1 MKKIFSLI
9 AVAGLLMACT
19 AEEIETAFEVQPA
32 TATIEVTV
40 YDVLL
45 GRNVTNFSVAA
56 EGATV
61 SGTNVVLTGNKSISA
76 TTVDVTVTYNGESK
90 TQAVAVSD
98 VPAGG
103 VATCYAIFV
112 MGTPA
117 GEYTYELQE
126 KDSNTVTET
135 GYVTSGDYS
144 HSHNGID
151 YWYANESEFILTPVI
166 TYTRYSGSEVVSSTD
181 ATEGFENIFEGF
193 KAAYNGGIIE
203 VEDTYQPTI
212 SAWSWFYVY
221 QTRDTKTTDYVLV
234 ATKDGVDQEVGSFT
248 VKAIANGVISYKE
261 IANPDGHGHYVYGHG
276 SHDVHGYSE
285 NAGGGIIF
293 AE

>member
-45 GRNVTNFSVAA
+45 GRNVTNFSVDAG
-56 EGATV
+56 EYTV

-76 TTVDVTVTYNGESK
+76 TTVDVKVTYNGEAK
-90 TQAVAVSD
+90 TQVVAISD
-98 VPAGG
+98 IPAGAK
-103 VATCYAIFV
+103 ATYYVTFV
-112 MGTPA
+112 LGTPA
-117 GEYTYELQE
+117 GEYTYEL
-126 KDSNTVTET
+126 KET
-135 GYVTSGDYS
+135 STIGEPEIEYVRDGGYS
-144 HSHNGID
+144 HSHNGFD
-151 YWYANESEFILTPVI
+151 NWYANESEFMLTPVI
-166 TYTRYSGSEVVSSTD
+166 TYIEYSGSEVTSSTE

-193 KAAYNGGIIE
+193 KAAYNGGITGE
-203 VEDTYQPTI
+203 QQTFTCSI
-212 SAWSWFYVY
+212 SAYAWFRIW
-221 QTRDTKTTDYVLV
+221 QERTPKTTDYVLV

-248 VKAIANGVISYKE
+248 AKSIVSNVVDYEE
-261 IANPDGHGHYVYGHG
+261 IANPDGHGHYHAGHG